1 MKKYDPEEKVECT
14 YQGVTIGIPVKLFAS
29 MTFRVGLDG
38 KKFVRYKE
46 GAYLY
51 SVSEREF
58 FDIAHEAEA
67 VYKRN
72 RMVLVKLELVDKYM
86 EMFRERA

>member
-14 YQGVTIGIPVKLFAS
+14 YRGVTIGIPVKLFTD
-29 MTFRVGLDG
+29 MTFRVGIDG

-46 GAYLY
+46 GAYMY

-58 FDIAHEAEA
+58 FEIAHEAKA
-67 VYKRN
+67 IYKRN

-86 EMFRERA
+86 ELFRQRD